1 MARKTDPNRKVIR
14 RSRGGCHRCKGAKI
28 KCDETKPT
36 CANCEKAGVACD
48 YSLKL
53 MWGGRQS
60 KPKGSGE
67 SILSFSDT
75 GGDTAA
81 SDTNTDPAAVSDT
94 SSSGFVSYDPKA
106 KKQKKSSQKKAAPQ
120 QPPASTSL
128 TNHYVSKRIQD
139 IDTVFQAAP
148 AQKKVKLDKFII
160 NNGRRNLPPQPA
172 QVQQQPIQQQQ
183 HHKHHASM
191 STSMSPPNSF
201 LSTSPT
207 FLSTSPHGIY
217 QNPNL
222 NISHGSSIGNGMTH
236 DSPDSTASLSSYG
249 PVSPAANAPWRSPVP
264 STTSPFRSP
273 ATGYTQPVLPST
285 TTPSTEVK
293 EEDNLEM
300 DIDPSPISLDSF
312 FGPGFDDLD
321 FSRDL
326 DIVEETYPEMSRD
339 RAPAFYSALIKS
351 AGSPFYEGAPT
362 TSSTSSGSSEEDDDR
377 IHSIPTNPLF
387 APDLLLEIPFY
398 RDLFQFYF
406 HRTAKLLIPTPDIYY
421 NNPFMTILPR
431 IALSTPHLL
440 SLLLAY
446 SASHR
451 AKVLKQEM
459 PSEMIGNLLG
469 RTFKGLSVCLEDKKE
484 AMSDSTL
491 ATAIMLCS
499 FEILSETGASSWKT
513 HLHGAREIVM
523 GRGIIRQKTQAM
535 AAQEAEMDAKNSSNP
550 LALLNGSDVS
560 ETDVAFFLLR
570 WVAYIDVLGAL
581 SSARATS
588 VLDGQNQNISEMW
601 SVSSW
606 NRARAKSMVSGQC
619 ADTLLPDDQID
630 FFLGFDV
637 AMVPAFA
644 KIADLSRQRRL
655 MGSRDPSREFLNEAR
670 SIEAIVKECHTGG
683 QRRRIRLL
691 SDSLHNDILASTSL
705 MNPSQLQGNYTTLC
719 AVNSAFCFAALI
731 HLYRR
736 VLHLPQNSLPVLEAI
751 EGLTLILER
760 DIPPSSG
767 AEMCLS
773 FPIFSAGCEVPA
785 GDLRERFKKRMLM
798 SRTAEHTLI
807 TKAQLIIQECWR
819 TGESW
824 TKLMEDRGWN
834 QVIM

>member
-1 MARKTDPNRKVIR
+1 MARKTDPNKKVIR

-28 KCDETKPT
+28 KCDESKPT

-48 YSLKL
+48 YSIKL

-60 KPKGSGE
+60 KPKE
-67 SILSFSDT
+67 KED
-75 GGDTAA
+75 
-81 SDTNTDPAAVSDT
+81 
-94 SSSGFVSYDPKA
+94 GFVSYDP
-106 KKQKKSSQKKAAPQ
+106 QQSTVPSS
-120 QPPASTSL
+120 SL

-160 NNGRRNLPPQPA
+160 NNGRRNLPQQSQPMAIPQN
-172 QVQQQPIQQQQ
+172 
-183 HHKHHASM
+183 AS
-191 STSMSPPNSF
+191 PN
-201 LSTSPT
+201 

-222 NISHGSSIGNGMTH
+222 SHNTL

-249 PVSPAANAPWRSPVP
+249 PVSPAANAPWRSPA
-264 STTSPFRSP
+264 SPFKSP
-273 ATGYTQPVLPST
+273 AFVPTQQQ
-285 TTPSTEVK
+285 VK
-293 EEDNLEM
+293 VEEDM

-312 FGPGFDDLD
+312 FGSGFDDLD

-326 DIVEETYPEMSRD
+326 DIVEETYPEMARD
-339 RAPAFYSALIKS
+339 RQPAFYSALIKS

-362 TSSTSSGSSEEDDDR
+362 TSSTSSNSSEEDDDR
-377 IHSIPTNPLF
+377 VNSIPTNPLF

-484 AMSDSTL
+484 SMSDSTL

-535 AAQEAEMDAKNSSNP
+535 AEAEDMKSSNP

-644 KIADLSRQRRL
+644 KIADLSRQRRV
-655 MGSRDPSREFLNEAR
+655 MGSREPSREFLAEAR
-670 SIEAIVKECHTGG
+670 QIEVVVKECHAGG

-736 VLHLPQNSLPVLEAI
+736 VLHLPQNSVPVLEAI

-785 GDLRERFKKRMLM
+785 GDLRERFKRRMLM

>member
-36 CANCEKAGVACD
+36 CANCDKAGVACD

-53 MWGGRQS
+53 SWGGRQS
-60 KPKGSGE
+60 KPKGDFEPGE
-67 SILSFSDT
+67 ASAGFISF
-75 GGDTAA
+75 
-81 SDTNTDPAAVSDT
+81 DP
-94 SSSGFVSYDPKA
+94 G
-106 KKQKKSSQKKAAPQ
+106 KKSAA
-120 QPPASTSL
+120 PASTSL

-160 NNGRRNLPPQPA
+160 NNGRRNLPTGSPPTQSTGSQPIPIQA
-172 QVQQQPIQQQQ
+172 TQVQSHGYLNI
-183 HHKHHASM
+183 
-191 STSMSPPNSF
+191 SPPYA
-201 LSTSPT
+201 
-207 FLSTSPHGIY
+207 SPHGVY

-222 NISHGSSIGNGMTH
+222 SMSGSIAH

-249 PVSPAANAPWRSPVP
+249 PVSPAANAPWRSP
-264 STTSPFRSP
+264 SSPFKSP
-273 ATGYTQPVLPST
+273 YVQNTQPVP
-285 TTPSTEVK
+285 VK
-293 EEDNLEM
+293 QEEMDIDQFN

-339 RAPAFYSALIKS
+339 RQPAFYSALIKS

-377 IHSIPTNPLF
+377 VNSIPTNPLF

-451 AKVLKQEM
+451 AKVLKQDM

-523 GRGIIRQKTQAM
+523 GRGIIRQKTQQM
-535 AAQEAEMDAKNSSNP
+535 KEADDAKSSNP

-606 NRARAKSMVSGQC
+606 NRARQKSMVSGQC

-644 KIADLSRQRRL
+644 KIADLARQRRV

-670 SIEAIVKECHTGG
+670 SIEAVVKECHAGG

-736 VLHLPQNSLPVLEAI
+736 VLHLPQNSIPVLEAI

>member
-1 MARKTDPNRKVIR
+1 M
-14 RSRGGCHRCKGAKI
+14 
-28 KCDETKPT
+28 
-36 CANCEKAGVACD
+36 ACD

-53 MWGGRQS
+53 SWGGRVS
-60 KPKGSGE
+60 KPKNDGIVQFE
-67 SILSFSDT
+67 PA
-75 GGDTAA
+75 AA
-81 SDTNTDPAAVSDT
+81 S
-94 SSSGFVSYDPKA
+94 
-106 KKQKKSSQKKAAPQ
+106 SSQGSPSTPA
-120 QPPASTSL
+120 ASTSL
-128 TNHYVSKRIQD
+128 TNHYVTKRIQD

-148 AQKKVKLDKFII
+148 AQKKVKLDKFIM
-160 NNGRRNLPPQPA
+160 NNGRRNIPQPVSA
-172 QVQQQPIQQQQ
+172 
-183 HHKHHASM
+183 
-191 STSMSPPNSF
+191 
-201 LSTSPT
+201 
-207 FLSTSPHGIY
+207 
-217 QNPNL
+217 
-222 NISHGSSIGNGMTH
+222 
-236 DSPDSTASLSSYG
+236 DSPDSVASVSSYSTCG
-249 PVSPAANAPWRSPVP
+249 PSPVSPGMMPPMGGWSPARSPL
-264 STTSPFRSP
+264 RSP
-273 ATGYTQPVLPST
+273 ALMHRIP
-285 TTPSTEVK
+285 EVHVK
-293 EEDNLEM
+293 VEPMEDAPASSE
-300 DIDPSPISLDSF
+300 DRDGAGVSLDSF
-312 FGPGFDDLD
+312 FGPVFDDLD
-321 FSRDL
+321 FARDL
-326 DIVEETYPEMSRD
+326 DIIEETYPDIVRQQ
-339 RAPAFYSALIKS
+339 RVPAFYSALIKS
-351 AGSPFYEGAPT
+351 ATSPYDPPAT
-362 TSSTSSGSSEEDDDR
+362 NCSTSSGSSEEDEETTT
-377 IHSIPTNPLF
+377 SIPVNPMY

-451 AKVLKQEM
+451 AKVLNQEM
-459 PSEMIGNLLG
+459 PSEMIGMLLS

-523 GRGIIRQKTQAM
+523 ARGIIKQSA
-535 AAQEAEMDAKNSSNP
+535 EARADTLSSNP

-601 SVSSW
+601 SPASW
-606 NRARAKSMVSGQC
+606 NRARSKSMVSGQC

-644 KIADLSRQRRL
+644 KIADLARQRTQ
-655 MGSRDPSREFLNEAR
+655 MGDRSPDANFLNSAR
-670 SIEAIVKECHTGG
+670 SIETIVKECHQAG

-691 SDSLHNDILASTSL
+691 SDSLHNDILASSSL
-705 MNPSQLQGNYTTLC
+705 MNSTQLQGNYSTLC

-736 VLHLPQNSLPVLEAI
+736 VMHLPQTSLPVLEAI

-785 GDLRERFKKRMLM
+785 GDLRERFKKRMLQ

>member
-36 CANCEKAGVACD
+36 CANCDKAGVACD

-60 KPKGSGE
+60 KPKGGGEGVMSFDGGTTPDSNADSG
-67 SILSFSDT
+67 S
-75 GGDTAA
+75 
-81 SDTNTDPAAVSDT
+81 
-94 SSSGFVSYDPKA
+94 SSSGFVTYDPTA
-106 KKQKKSSQKKAAPQ
+106 KKKKPQ
-120 QPPASTSL
+120 PKTATQQLPASTSL

-160 NNGRRNLPPQPA
+160 NNGRRNLPQPTQQPA
-172 QVQQQPIQQQQ
+172 QIQPAQIQQQQ
-183 HHKHHASM
+183 AHLHPPPHPYNHA
-191 STSMSPPNSF
+191 SMSPPNSF
-201 LSTSPT
+201 LSTSPP

-222 NISHGSSIGNGMTH
+222 SHGSNPGTIAH

-249 PVSPAANAPWRSPVP
+249 PVSPAANAPWSRSPVL
-264 STTSPFRSP
+264 STSPFRSP
-273 ATGYTQPVLPST
+273 HNTQPVTQT
-285 TTPSTEVK
+285 TVK
-293 EEDNLEM
+293 EETLDMEI
-300 DIDPSPISLDSF
+300 DSIDQIDPSPISLDSF

-351 AGSPFYEGAPT
+351 AGSPFYDGAPT
-362 TSSTSSGSSEEDDDR
+362 TSSTSSGSSEDDDDDR
-377 IHSIPTNPLF
+377 VNSIPTNPLF

-406 HRTAKLLIPTPDIYY
+406 HRTAKLLIPTPEIYY

-451 AKVLKQEM
+451 AKVLKQDM

-523 GRGIIRQKTQAM
+523 GRGIIRQKTQSM
-535 AAQEAEMDAKNSSNP
+535 AAREAELDAKNSSNP
-550 LALLNGSDVS
+550 LALLNGADVS

-644 KIADLSRQRRL
+644 KIADLSRQRRV
-655 MGSRDPSREFLNEAR
+655 MGSRDPPRDFLNEAR
-670 SIEAIVKECHTGG
+670 SIEAVVKECHAGG

-691 SDSLHNDILASTSL
+691 SDSVHNDILASTSL
-705 MNPSQLQGNYTTLC
+705 MNSSQLQGNYTTLC